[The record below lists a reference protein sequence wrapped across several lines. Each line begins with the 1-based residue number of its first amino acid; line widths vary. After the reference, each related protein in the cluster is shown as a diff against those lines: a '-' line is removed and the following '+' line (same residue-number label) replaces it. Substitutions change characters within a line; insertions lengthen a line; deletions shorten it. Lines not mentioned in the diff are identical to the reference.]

1 MNMYTLESLKE
12 INNRFCRSH
21 EMTEYDVEKANEYVE
36 LIENSRSKLESKI
49 GDMIQYTNEY
59 GEYFEKAHI
68 DEIYEDGEL
77 YICERPYV
85 PFVGVNEN
93 NNGISCSTSGGAWE
107 YLSKEKL
114 TYVGKS
120 KKRFCVWG
128 NCGACADG
136 AVEFEAE
143 VNVWSYTSSENK
155 FISKISGRPYTTK
168 EFDRMIIHY
177 YTDKYGH
184 SKDGSGYIYF
194 GSLNK
199 GAWKSDKELLAP
211 YDENIVYAPYVLYTR
226 EQAIAKIR
234 KEIEDYKNGPYTEY
248 VSSPKKYE
256 ESHPNAEHINYLK
269 NKFPKKLEWT
279 DDECY
284 EDMKGRFDEDMIKL
298 NGDLLSTYNPNS
310 KWDWYTIGGRWN
322 NYLKTL
328 SGETTNEDYASE
340 IDWKDII
347 PFAFVTPIGEWHER
361 GEMGWWACVSNG
373 KNIEDWKSEFKE
385 FLDNLDEDTI
395 VTVVDCHI

>member
-1 MNMYTLESLKE
+1 MMNMRMKYNETIDLIKEENIMSHFITLV
-12 INNRFCRSH
+12 F
-21 EMTEYDVEKANEYVE
+21 
-36 LIENSRSKLESKI
+36 
-49 GDMIQYTNEY
+49 
-59 GEYFEKAHI
+59 
-68 DEIYEDGEL
+68 
-77 YICERPYV
+77 
-85 PFVGVNEN
+85 
-93 NNGISCSTSGGAWE
+93 
-107 YLSKEKL
+107 
-114 TYVGKS
+114 
-120 KKRFCVWG
+120 
-128 NCGACADG
+128 
-136 AVEFEAE
+136 
-143 VNVWSYTSSENK
+143 
-155 FISKISGRPYTTK
+155 TK
-168 EFDRMIIHY
+168 ENGR
-177 YTDKYGH
+177 TVE
-184 SKDGSGYIYF
+184 
-194 GSLNK
+194 
-199 GAWKSDKELLAP
+199 ELLAP

>member
-1 MNMYTLESLKE
+1 MSHFITLV
-12 INNRFCRSH
+12 F
-21 EMTEYDVEKANEYVE
+21 
-36 LIENSRSKLESKI
+36 
-49 GDMIQYTNEY
+49 
-59 GEYFEKAHI
+59 
-68 DEIYEDGEL
+68 
-77 YICERPYV
+77 
-85 PFVGVNEN
+85 
-93 NNGISCSTSGGAWE
+93 
-107 YLSKEKL
+107 
-114 TYVGKS
+114 
-120 KKRFCVWG
+120 
-128 NCGACADG
+128 
-136 AVEFEAE
+136 
-143 VNVWSYTSSENK
+143 
-155 FISKISGRPYTTK
+155 TK
-168 EFDRMIIHY
+168 ENGR
-177 YTDKYGH
+177 TVE
-184 SKDGSGYIYF
+184 
-194 GSLNK
+194 
-199 GAWKSDKELLAP
+199 ELLAP

-310 KWDWYTIGGRWN
+310 KWDCYTIGGRWN

>member
-1 MNMYTLESLKE
+1 MSHFITLV
-12 INNRFCRSH
+12 F
-21 EMTEYDVEKANEYVE
+21 
-36 LIENSRSKLESKI
+36 
-49 GDMIQYTNEY
+49 
-59 GEYFEKAHI
+59 
-68 DEIYEDGEL
+68 
-77 YICERPYV
+77 
-85 PFVGVNEN
+85 
-93 NNGISCSTSGGAWE
+93 
-107 YLSKEKL
+107 
-114 TYVGKS
+114 
-120 KKRFCVWG
+120 
-128 NCGACADG
+128 
-136 AVEFEAE
+136 
-143 VNVWSYTSSENK
+143 
-155 FISKISGRPYTTK
+155 TK
-168 EFDRMIIHY
+168 ENGR
-177 YTDKYGH
+177 TVE
-184 SKDGSGYIYF
+184 
-194 GSLNK
+194 
-199 GAWKSDKELLAP
+199 ELLAP

-234 KEIEDYKNGPYTEY
+234 KEIEDYKNGPYAEY

-284 EDMKGRFDEDMIKL
+284 QDMKGRFDEDMIKL

-328 SGETTNEDYASE
+328 SGETTNEDYVSE

-347 PFAFVTPIGEWHER
+347 PFVFVTPIGEWHER

-385 FLDNLDEDTI
+385 FLDNLDKDTI

>member
-1 MNMYTLESLKE
+1 MMNM
-12 INNRFCRSH
+12 R
-21 EMTEYDVEKANEYVE
+21 MEYNETT
-36 LIENSRSKLESKI
+36 ISR
-49 GDMIQYTNEY
+49 
-59 GEYFEKAHI
+59 
-68 DEIYEDGEL
+68 
-77 YICERPYV
+77 
-85 PFVGVNEN
+85 EN
-93 NNGISCSTSGGAWE
+93 NN
-107 YLSKEKL
+107 YKE
-114 TYVGKS
+114 
-120 KKRFCVWG
+120 
-128 NCGACADG
+128 
-136 AVEFEAE
+136 
-143 VNVWSYTSSENK
+143 ENTMSH
-155 FISKISGRPYTTK
+155 FITLVFTK
-168 EFDRMIIHY
+168 ENGR
-177 YTDKYGH
+177 TVE
-184 SKDGSGYIYF
+184 
-194 GSLNK
+194 
-199 GAWKSDKELLAP
+199 ELLAP
-211 YDENIVYAPYVLYTR
+211 YDENIVYAPYVQYTR

>member
-1 MNMYTLESLKE
+1 MSHFITLV
-12 INNRFCRSH
+12 F
-21 EMTEYDVEKANEYVE
+21 
-36 LIENSRSKLESKI
+36 
-49 GDMIQYTNEY
+49 
-59 GEYFEKAHI
+59 
-68 DEIYEDGEL
+68 
-77 YICERPYV
+77 
-85 PFVGVNEN
+85 
-93 NNGISCSTSGGAWE
+93 
-107 YLSKEKL
+107 
-114 TYVGKS
+114 
-120 KKRFCVWG
+120 
-128 NCGACADG
+128 
-136 AVEFEAE
+136 
-143 VNVWSYTSSENK
+143 
-155 FISKISGRPYTTK
+155 TK
-168 EFDRMIIHY
+168 ENGR
-177 YTDKYGH
+177 TVE
-184 SKDGSGYIYF
+184 
-194 GSLNK
+194 
-199 GAWKSDKELLAP
+199 ELLAP

-256 ESHPNAEHINYLK
+256 ESHPNAEHNYLK
-269 NKFPKKLEWT
+269 NKFPKKLKWT

>member
-1 MNMYTLESLKE
+1 MCWRESLIIRRKN
-12 INNRFCRSH
+12 IMSH
-21 EMTEYDVEKANEYVE
+21 
-36 LIENSRSKLESKI
+36 
-49 GDMIQYTNEY
+49 
-59 GEYFEKAHI
+59 
-68 DEIYEDGEL
+68 
-77 YICERPYV
+77 
-85 PFVGVNEN
+85 
-93 NNGISCSTSGGAWE
+93 
-107 YLSKEKL
+107 
-114 TYVGKS
+114 
-120 KKRFCVWG
+120 
-128 NCGACADG
+128 
-136 AVEFEAE
+136 
-143 VNVWSYTSSENK
+143 
-155 FISKISGRPYTTK
+155 FITLVFTK
-168 EFDRMIIHY
+168 ENGR
-177 YTDKYGH
+177 TVE
-184 SKDGSGYIYF
+184 
-194 GSLNK
+194 
-199 GAWKSDKELLAP
+199 ELLAP

>member
-1 MNMYTLESLKE
+1 MSHFITLV
-12 INNRFCRSH
+12 F
-21 EMTEYDVEKANEYVE
+21 
-36 LIENSRSKLESKI
+36 
-49 GDMIQYTNEY
+49 
-59 GEYFEKAHI
+59 
-68 DEIYEDGEL
+68 
-77 YICERPYV
+77 
-85 PFVGVNEN
+85 
-93 NNGISCSTSGGAWE
+93 
-107 YLSKEKL
+107 
-114 TYVGKS
+114 
-120 KKRFCVWG
+120 
-128 NCGACADG
+128 
-136 AVEFEAE
+136 
-143 VNVWSYTSSENK
+143 
-155 FISKISGRPYTTK
+155 TK
-168 EFDRMIIHY
+168 ENGR
-177 YTDKYGH
+177 TVE
-184 SKDGSGYIYF
+184 
-194 GSLNK
+194 
-199 GAWKSDKELLAP
+199 ELLAP

-269 NKFPKKLEWT
+269 NKFPKKLKWT

-347 PFAFVTPIGEWHER
+347 PFALLLLLENGTKEVKWVGGLVFP
-361 GEMGWWACVSNG
+361 MG
-373 KNIEDWKSEFKE
+373 KI
-385 FLDNLDEDTI
+385 
-395 VTVVDCHI
+395 

>member
-1 MNMYTLESLKE
+1 MSHFITLV
-12 INNRFCRSH
+12 F
-21 EMTEYDVEKANEYVE
+21 
-36 LIENSRSKLESKI
+36 
-49 GDMIQYTNEY
+49 
-59 GEYFEKAHI
+59 
-68 DEIYEDGEL
+68 
-77 YICERPYV
+77 
-85 PFVGVNEN
+85 
-93 NNGISCSTSGGAWE
+93 
-107 YLSKEKL
+107 
-114 TYVGKS
+114 
-120 KKRFCVWG
+120 
-128 NCGACADG
+128 
-136 AVEFEAE
+136 
-143 VNVWSYTSSENK
+143 
-155 FISKISGRPYTTK
+155 TK
-168 EFDRMIIHY
+168 ENGR
-177 YTDKYGH
+177 TVE
-184 SKDGSGYIYF
+184 
-194 GSLNK
+194 
-199 GAWKSDKELLAP
+199 ELLAP

-322 NYLKTL
+322 NLKTL

>member
-1 MNMYTLESLKE
+1 MSHFITLV
-12 INNRFCRSH
+12 F
-21 EMTEYDVEKANEYVE
+21 
-36 LIENSRSKLESKI
+36 
-49 GDMIQYTNEY
+49 
-59 GEYFEKAHI
+59 
-68 DEIYEDGEL
+68 
-77 YICERPYV
+77 
-85 PFVGVNEN
+85 
-93 NNGISCSTSGGAWE
+93 
-107 YLSKEKL
+107 
-114 TYVGKS
+114 
-120 KKRFCVWG
+120 
-128 NCGACADG
+128 
-136 AVEFEAE
+136 
-143 VNVWSYTSSENK
+143 
-155 FISKISGRPYTTK
+155 TK
-168 EFDRMIIHY
+168 ENGR
-177 YTDKYGH
+177 TVE
-184 SKDGSGYIYF
+184 
-194 GSLNK
+194 
-199 GAWKSDKELLAP
+199 ELLAP

-385 FLDNLDEDTI
+385 FLDN
-395 VTVVDCHI
+395 

>member
-1 MNMYTLESLKE
+1 MSHFITLV
-12 INNRFCRSH
+12 F
-21 EMTEYDVEKANEYVE
+21 
-36 LIENSRSKLESKI
+36 
-49 GDMIQYTNEY
+49 
-59 GEYFEKAHI
+59 
-68 DEIYEDGEL
+68 
-77 YICERPYV
+77 
-85 PFVGVNEN
+85 
-93 NNGISCSTSGGAWE
+93 
-107 YLSKEKL
+107 
-114 TYVGKS
+114 
-120 KKRFCVWG
+120 
-128 NCGACADG
+128 
-136 AVEFEAE
+136 
-143 VNVWSYTSSENK
+143 
-155 FISKISGRPYTTK
+155 TK
-168 EFDRMIIHY
+168 ENGR
-177 YTDKYGH
+177 TVE
-184 SKDGSGYIYF
+184 
-194 GSLNK
+194 
-199 GAWKSDKELLAP
+199 ELLAP

-328 SGETTNEDYASE
+328 SSETTNEDYASE

>member
-1 MNMYTLESLKE
+1 MNQILT
-12 INNRFCRSH
+12 
-21 EMTEYDVEKANEYVE
+21 TENWNCDNGRTVE
-36 LIENSRSKLESKI
+36 
-49 GDMIQYTNEY
+49 
-59 GEYFEKAHI
+59 
-68 DEIYEDGEL
+68 
-77 YICERPYV
+77 
-85 PFVGVNEN
+85 
-93 NNGISCSTSGGAWE
+93 
-107 YLSKEKL
+107 
-114 TYVGKS
+114 
-120 KKRFCVWG
+120 
-128 NCGACADG
+128 
-136 AVEFEAE
+136 
-143 VNVWSYTSSENK
+143 
-155 FISKISGRPYTTK
+155 
-168 EFDRMIIHY
+168 
-177 YTDKYGH
+177 
-184 SKDGSGYIYF
+184 
-194 GSLNK
+194 
-199 GAWKSDKELLAP
+199 ELLAP

>member
-1 MNMYTLESLKE
+1 MSHFITLV
-12 INNRFCRSH
+12 F
-21 EMTEYDVEKANEYVE
+21 
-36 LIENSRSKLESKI
+36 
-49 GDMIQYTNEY
+49 
-59 GEYFEKAHI
+59 
-68 DEIYEDGEL
+68 
-77 YICERPYV
+77 
-85 PFVGVNEN
+85 
-93 NNGISCSTSGGAWE
+93 
-107 YLSKEKL
+107 
-114 TYVGKS
+114 
-120 KKRFCVWG
+120 
-128 NCGACADG
+128 
-136 AVEFEAE
+136 
-143 VNVWSYTSSENK
+143 
-155 FISKISGRPYTTK
+155 TK
-168 EFDRMIIHY
+168 ENGR
-177 YTDKYGH
+177 TVE
-184 SKDGSGYIYF
+184 
-194 GSLNK
+194 
-199 GAWKSDKELLAP
+199 ELLAP

-373 KNIEDWKSEFKE
+373 KNIRRLE
-385 FLDNLDEDTI
+385 I
-395 VTVVDCHI
+395 RV

>member
-1 MNMYTLESLKE
+1 MSHFITLV
-12 INNRFCRSH
+12 F
-21 EMTEYDVEKANEYVE
+21 
-36 LIENSRSKLESKI
+36 
-49 GDMIQYTNEY
+49 
-59 GEYFEKAHI
+59 
-68 DEIYEDGEL
+68 
-77 YICERPYV
+77 
-85 PFVGVNEN
+85 
-93 NNGISCSTSGGAWE
+93 
-107 YLSKEKL
+107 
-114 TYVGKS
+114 
-120 KKRFCVWG
+120 
-128 NCGACADG
+128 
-136 AVEFEAE
+136 
-143 VNVWSYTSSENK
+143 
-155 FISKISGRPYTTK
+155 TK
-168 EFDRMIIHY
+168 ENGR
-177 YTDKYGH
+177 TVE
-184 SKDGSGYIYF
+184 
-194 GSLNK
+194 
-199 GAWKSDKELLAP
+199 ELLAP

-328 SGETTNEDYASE
+328 SVETTNEDYASE

>member
-1 MNMYTLESLKE
+1 MSHFITLV
-12 INNRFCRSH
+12 F
-21 EMTEYDVEKANEYVE
+21 
-36 LIENSRSKLESKI
+36 
-49 GDMIQYTNEY
+49 
-59 GEYFEKAHI
+59 
-68 DEIYEDGEL
+68 
-77 YICERPYV
+77 
-85 PFVGVNEN
+85 
-93 NNGISCSTSGGAWE
+93 
-107 YLSKEKL
+107 
-114 TYVGKS
+114 
-120 KKRFCVWG
+120 
-128 NCGACADG
+128 
-136 AVEFEAE
+136 
-143 VNVWSYTSSENK
+143 
-155 FISKISGRPYTTK
+155 TK
-168 EFDRMIIHY
+168 ENGR
-177 YTDKYGH
+177 TVE
-184 SKDGSGYIYF
+184 
-194 GSLNK
+194 
-199 GAWKSDKELLAP
+199 ELLAP

-269 NKFPKKLEWT
+269 NKFPKKLKWT

-373 KNIEDWKSEFKE
+373 EKYRRLEIR
-385 FLDNLDEDTI
+385 
-395 VTVVDCHI
+395 V